1 MRIYFLEEFQSADNA
16 RSIALQRAFTRAI
29 QGIIFLIFTFRDI
42 TQFDIRL
49 PHYTACVYSI
59 GREMQTMRIN
69 FLEEFQSA
77 DNARSIA
84 LQRAYTGHSR
94 YNLSHFYSP
103 RYNPVLYSFAPLYS
117 VCI

>member
-1 MRIYFLEEFQSADNA
+1 MGREMQTMRIYFLEEFQSADNA
-16 RSIALQRAFTRAI
+16 RSIALQRAYKGHSRYNLSHFYSPRYNPVLYSFA
-29 QGIIFLIFTFRDI
+29 G
-42 TQFDIRL
+42 
-49 PHYTACVYSI
+49 HYTACVYSM

-94 YNLSHFYSP
+94 YNLSHFYFP
-103 RYNPVLYSFAPLYS
+103 RYNPV
-117 VCI
+117 

>member
-1 MRIYFLEEFQSADNA
+1 MGREMQAMRNNFLEEFQSADNA
-16 RSIALQRAFTRAI
+16 RSIALQRAFKGHSRYN
-29 QGIIFLIFTFRDI
+29 FSHFYSPRYN
-42 TQFDIRL
+42 QFYIRL
-49 PHYTACVYSI
+49 HNYTTCVYSM

-84 LQRAYTGHSR
+84 LQRAHTGHSK

-103 RYNPVLYSFAPLYS
+103 RYNPV
-117 VCI
+117 

>member
-16 RSIALQRAFTRAI
+16 PRYNPDLVF
-29 QGIIFLIFTFRDI
+29 IFTFRDI

-59 GREMQTMRIN
+59 EREMQTMRIN
-69 FLEEFQSA
+69 FLEEFQSVLYS

-94 YNLSHFYSP
+94 YNLSHFYFP
-103 RYNPVLYSFAPLYS
+103 RYNPVRTTRDRLPFK
-117 VCI
+117 V